1 MNPFH
6 TIAIPHRDILDGK
19 LTMDVFAADLWET
32 YAGRAPLEY
41 KDPSTFF
48 KKTYLTQ
55 GLKNLLGIVEK
66 RLNGRGGDPV
76 IQIQTPFGGGKT
88 HALIAMYHRAK
99 EWHAQTVVIVGTA
112 MSPQDT
118 LWGTLEKQLTG
129 GVSQLSGKVSP
140 GREKL
145 RSLLQQH
152 QPVLILMDEVLEF
165 TTKAAGVQ
173 VGDTSLA
180 AQTIAFMQELTEVA
194 GTLDKVCVVVT
205 LPSSVL
211 EHYDDK
217 AEKLFQQLQKVAG
230 RVEKIYTPVQEQ
242 EITKVIRRRL
252 FSDID
257 EARAEKNVA
266 EFIEYAE
273 KEGILP
279 IGREPSEYRDD
290 FNESYPFSPEVISV
304 LYQRWGSFPTFQRTR
319 GVLRLLSLVIYS
331 LSHSGRPYITL
342 ADFELENEEIRREL
356 IKHIG
361 NEFDSVIAHDI
372 TASSSGSKKID
383 KTLGKS
389 FLGLSIGSR
398 SSTTIFLYSFSGGVE
413 KGAHLGEVKR
423 SATTTENPSS
433 VVAEA
438 VEQLKNN
445 LFYLQSQNDKYFFS
459 NQPNLNRILLTKME
473 NIKDRDVGDAEEALL
488 KQQIRG
494 GKLKVFLWP
503 GKPRDIP
510 DSDELKLVITK
521 DKDLA
526 FMRLVLESKGD
537 SPRVNRNT
545 VFFLAPSEAEIGP
558 FEDSLKKKMAYE
570 QIEADKTL
578 NLTSEQRTDIKN
590 SLKRA
595 QENLQDAVRR
605 LYRVLYIPAKD
616 GLKDSDMGIPTY
628 GATKGIDQDAYDKLR
643 NEQEILEK
651 IAPLVI
657 RERYLRDPEYVRVVQ
672 IFDSMLKTPGERRAV
687 GPEILEAGIIQ
698 GVKQGLF
705 GLGDLKDNNI
715 PICRY
720 FKEDATLSA
729 TDVEVLIRE
738 DICIA
743 QRKSQLPT
751 SALPGVGPF
760 LPGTGSVQPSSNQQ
774 EGAVAVAEGK
784 NELSLRF
791 RVPRGKVSQ
800 IMGMMNFLQSK
811 FQSLDVEL
819 TAREGSLS
827 EEEYAS
833 KIKEAL
839 RQLGVSL
846 VEKS

>member
-1 MNPFH
+1 MKPFH

-19 LTMDVFAADLWET
+19 LTMEVFAADLWET
-32 YAGRAPLEY
+32 YRGRAPVEY
-41 KDPSTFF
+41 KDAVTFF

-55 GLKNLLGIVEK
+55 GLKNLLGVIEK
-66 RLNGRGGDPV
+66 RLKGAGGDPV
-76 IQIQTPFGGGKT
+76 VQIQTPFGGGKT
-88 HALIAMYHRAK
+88 HALIAMFHRAK
-99 EWHAQTVVIVGTA
+99 EWEAKTVVIVGTA

-118 LWGTLEKQLTG
+118 LWGAIEKQLTG
-129 GVSQLSGKVSP
+129 NLSQLSGDVSP

-145 RSLLQQH
+145 RTLLKQH
-152 QPVLILMDEVLEF
+152 QPVLILMDEVLEY
-165 TTKAAGVQ
+165 TTKAAGVH

-194 GTLDKVCVVVT
+194 GTLDRVCVVVT
-205 LPSSVL
+205 LPSSIL
-211 EHYDDK
+211 EHYDEK
-217 AEKLFQQLQKVAG
+217 AERLFQQLQKVAG

-242 EITKVIRRRL
+242 EITMVIRRRL
-252 FSDID
+252 FSDVD
-257 EARAEKNVA
+257 EAKAGKVVS
-266 EFIEYAE
+266 EFMDYAE
-273 KEGILP
+273 RESILP
-279 IGREPSEYRDD
+279 IGKEPSEYRND
-290 FNESYPFSPEVISV
+290 FIESYPFLPEVISV

-331 LSHSGRPYITL
+331 LSHSGRPYISL
-342 ADFELENEEIRREL
+342 ADFELGNEEIRREL

-361 NEFDSVIAHDI
+361 NEFDSVIGADV
-372 TASSSGSKKID
+372 TGPSSGSKRID
-383 KTLGKS
+383 RTLGKS
-389 FLGLSIGSR
+389 FLGLSLGSR

-433 VVAEA
+433 VIAEA

-473 NIKDRDVGDAEEALL
+473 NIKNPDVVEAEEALL
-488 KQQIRG
+488 KQQIHG
-494 GKLKVFLWP
+494 GKLKIFLWP

-510 DSDELKLVITK
+510 DNEELKLVITK

-526 FMRLVLESKGD
+526 FMRSVLESKGD

-578 NLTSEQRTDIKN
+578 NLTTEQRTDIKN

-605 LYRVLYIPAKD
+605 LYRVLYIPNKD

-657 RERYLRDPEYVRVVQ
+657 RERYLRDPQYVRVVQ

-687 GPEILEAGIIQ
+687 GPEVLEAGILQ

-705 GLGDLKDNNI
+705 GLGDLKDNST

-720 FKEDATLSA
+720 FKEDATVSA
-729 TDVEVLIRE
+729 RDVEVLIRE
-738 DICIA
+738 DICLA
-743 QRKSQLPT
+743 QRKSQLST
-751 SALPGVGPF
+751 SSIPEVGPF
-760 LPGTGSVQPSSNQQ
+760 LSGTGHAQLSLEQP
-774 EGAVAVAEGK
+774 EGTNAVVEGK

-800 IMGMMNFLQSK
+800 IMGMMNFLQSR

-846 VEKS
+846 EETS